1 MSIPDAKNLYYFKL
15 TISQVSTLKIDYE
28 DYEKKNAIF
37 PFFRFS
43 IQLNHG
49 YNN

>member
-37 PFFRFS
+37 LFS
-43 IQLNHG
+43 IQLNRG